1 MKKHLAF
8 ALCLCV
14 LLSGCSWMD
23 GSYVSVTP
31 HVVTRDQ
38 ESDDTVQITSYSQ
51 LRNALTDMVDAG
63 NTHGLFSLIDYPQ
76 ERIDTD
82 MSMAISYIKWNYP
95 IGAYAVE
102 NVEFEYGSG
111 GTQNVLSVDITYL
124 HGKSEINRIQT
135 VRGISGAQA
144 AIASALRQCAASLV
158 LQVTNYSV
166 TDFAQLTAD
175 YAAEHP
181 QSVMESPQVSY
192 SIYPSSGDVRIVEL
206 FFTYQTSRE
215 SLRSMQ
221 SSVLPIFSSAQLYVS
236 GNTGDYTKYSQL
248 YTFLTER
255 YDYTIETSI
264 TPSYSLLCHGVGDSK
279 AFAQVYAAMCR
290 QVGLEC
296 QVVSGTRDGVSR
308 FWNIVLDGEIY
319 YHVDLLRSMDEGAY
333 RQRTD
338 EEMQGYVWDYSAYPE
353 SLPPQ
358 TTAPETTVPPTTVPA
373 AQEQPEE

>member
-1 MKKHLAF
+1 MKKITMILVCI
-8 ALCLCV
+8 CLF
-14 LLSGCSWMD
+14 LTGCSWMD

-38 ESDDTVQITSYSQ
+38 ESSDTAQISTYSQ

-63 NTHGLFSLIDYPQ
+63 TTHGLFSLIDYPQ
-76 ERIDTD
+76 EQVTTD
-82 MSMAISYIKWNYP
+82 LNMAISYVKWNYP

-102 NVEFEYGSG
+102 DIAYEYGSG
-111 GTQNVLSVDITYL
+111 ATQNVLSVDISYL

-135 VRGISGAQA
+135 VRGITGAQS
-144 AIASALRQCAASLV
+144 AIASALRQCSNSLV
-158 LQVTNYSV
+158 LQVTNYTA

-181 QSVMESPQVSY
+181 QNVMETPQVTY
-192 SIYPSSGDVRIVEL
+192 AIYPGSGDVRVVEL
-206 FFTYQTSRE
+206 VFSYQTSRE

-221 SSVLPIFSSAQLYVS
+221 ASVMPIFSSAQLYVT

-255 YDYTIETSI
+255 FDYTIETSI

-296 QVVSGTRDGVSR
+296 LVVSGTRDGVSH
-308 FWNIVLDGEIY
+308 FWNIVLDGEIH
-319 YHVDLLRSMDEGAY
+319 YHVDLLRNVEEGAY

-338 EEMQGYVWDYSAYPE
+338 EEMQGYVWDYSAYPACGIPAQDP
-353 SLPPQ
+353 SA
-358 TTAPETTVPPTTVPA
+358 TGETQSDPT
-373 AQEQPEE
+373 E